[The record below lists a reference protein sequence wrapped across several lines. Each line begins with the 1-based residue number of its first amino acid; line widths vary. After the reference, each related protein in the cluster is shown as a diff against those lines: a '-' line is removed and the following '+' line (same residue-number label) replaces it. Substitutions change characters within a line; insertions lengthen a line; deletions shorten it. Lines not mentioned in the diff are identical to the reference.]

1 MVGGS
6 KKFQGKFLLEK
17 LTGLKIWGKICFR
30 PIFAIMKKL
39 IFILSLFL
47 FLETH
52 AQTLRDSVFVKTSIY
67 SCVYSE
73 ILQQPKRVWYT
84 VQCPLGS
91 YPRKGMDFYTN
102 DSIKTSDGKDYEAN
116 VWDKGHCAPAADF
129 NCDRERLWATFSYLN
144 CVLQH
149 ERLNRG
155 AWRLLEVR
163 ERELSK
169 SQSVEVE
176 IKMVYSKT
184 SVKLPTGATIP
195 DGFLKTIKYGK
206 TKEVYYFKN
215 EDPGTTDYLRFRK

>member
-1 MVGGS
+1 
-6 KKFQGKFLLEK
+6 
-17 LTGLKIWGKICFR
+17 
-30 PIFAIMKKL
+30 MKKL
-39 IFILSLFL
+39 KNFIFILSLSL
-47 FLETH
+47 CVNLYS
-52 AQTLRDSVFVKTSIY
+52 QRDSVFVKTSIY

-73 ILQQPKRVWYT
+73 VLQQPKRVWYT
-84 VQCPLGS
+84 VQCPMGS

-129 NCDRERLWATFSYLN
+129 NCDRDRLWQTFSYLN

-149 ERLNRG
+149 EKLNRG

-169 SQSVEVE
+169 THKVQVE

-184 SVKLPTGATIP
+184 SLMLPTGATVP

-206 TKEVYYFKN
+206 IKEVYYFKN
-215 EDPGTTDYLRFRK
+215 QDPGTTDYLRFRK

>member
-1 MVGGS
+1 M
-6 KKFQGKFLLEK
+6 
-17 LTGLKIWGKICFR
+17 
-30 PIFAIMKKL
+30 
-39 IFILSLFL
+39 
-47 FLETH
+47 
-52 AQTLRDSVFVKTSIY
+52 
-67 SCVYSE
+67 
-73 ILQQPKRVWYT
+73 
-84 VQCPLGS
+84 GS

-102 DSIKTSDGKDYEAN
+102 DSVRTSDGKDYEAN

-129 NCDRERLWATFSYLN
+129 NCDKDRLWATFSYLN

-163 ERELSK
+163 ERELAK
-169 SQSVEVE
+169 SQVVEVE

-184 SVKLPTGATIP
+184 SLKLPTGATVP

-206 TKEVYYFKN
+206 IKEIYYFKN

>member
-1 MVGGS
+1 MR
-6 KKFQGKFLLEK
+6 K
-17 LTGLKIWGKICFR
+17 LKNF
-30 PIFAIMKKL
+30 
-39 IFILSLFL
+39 IFILSFFL
-47 FLETH
+47 SLQGFS
-52 AQTLRDSVFVKTSIY
+52 QRDSVYVKTSIY

-73 ILQQPKRVWYT
+73 VLQQPKRVWYT

-102 DSIKTSDGKDYEAN
+102 DSVRTSDGKDYEAN

-129 NCDRERLWATFSYLN
+129 NCDKDRLWATFSYLN

-155 AWRLLEVR
+155 AWRFLEVR
-163 ERELSK
+163 ERELAK
-169 SQSVEVE
+169 SQVVEVE
-176 IKMVYSKT
+176 IKMIYSK
-184 SVKLPTGATIP
+184 SSLKLPTGATVP

-206 TKEVYYFKN
+206 VKEVYYFKN

>member
-1 MVGGS
+1 MR
-6 KKFQGKFLLEK
+6 K
-17 LTGLKIWGKICFR
+17 LKNF
-30 PIFAIMKKL
+30 
-39 IFILSLFL
+39 IFILSFFL
-47 FLETH
+47 SLQGFS
-52 AQTLRDSVFVKTSIY
+52 QRDSVYVKTSIY

-73 ILQQPKRVWYT
+73 VLQQPKRVWYT

-102 DSIKTSDGKDYEAN
+102 DSVRTSDGKDYEAN

-129 NCDRERLWATFSYLN
+129 NCDKDRLWATFSYLN

-169 SQSVEVE
+169 SHKVEVE
-176 IKMVYSKT
+176 IKMVYSK
-184 SVKLPTGATIP
+184 SSLRLPTGATVP

-206 TKEVYYFKN
+206 VKEVYYFKN